1 MNFLGIFLAIG
12 CITCS
17 MMIEGTNPAMMLE
30 LPAFLV
36 VVGASFFATWVQFPL
51 PQIIGAFKCMLWTLA
66 PPRIPFDSQV
76 ELLVGLSTTARQQGL
91 LALENSIGSA
101 SDDFTRDGIQM
112 IVDGVDK
119 DSLKA
124 ILENA
129 ISVEEAKMEPYAKML
144 EAMGGYSPTM
154 GIIGA
159 VLGLIHAMS
168 LLDRP
173 DELGPA
179 IAVAFVATIYGLVVA
194 NIICLPASNRVKSI
208 IGEMGLYKYMTLE
221 GLVSIA
227 AGENTM
233 MLKRRLAIYTG
244 EKAEG

>member
-101 SDDFTRDGIQM
+101 ST
-112 IVDGVDK
+112 
-119 DSLKA
+119 
-124 ILENA
+124 
-129 ISVEEAKMEPYAKML
+129 
-144 EAMGGYSPTM
+144 
-154 GIIGA
+154 
-159 VLGLIHAMS
+159 
-168 LLDRP
+168 
-173 DELGPA
+173 
-179 IAVAFVATIYGLVVA
+179 
-194 NIICLPASNRVKSI
+194 
-208 IGEMGLYKYMTLE
+208 
-221 GLVSIA
+221 
-227 AGENTM
+227 
-233 MLKRRLAIYTG
+233 
-244 EKAEG
+244 